1 MKTFLIILGCVII
14 LSTFIIIRR
23 WVRKGKICIGTI
35 LTCKG
40 LYINPD
46 LGEKYIYPRK
56 GGYIKVREGLEMM
69 KISEETLMKNNV
81 RFFESFNPDQPDKRL
96 LVLVEVID
104 LYEYNRIQFGAGSR
118 VAYIENGQVYI
129 AAASGDFDLEKYG
142 PPRIFRTTTEDTSIK
157 FSQVLG
163 CVKKI
168 YGDYEIKESNS

>member
-14 LSTFIIIRR
+14 LSTLIIIRR

-69 KISEETLMKNNV
+69 KISDETLMKDNV

-96 LVLVEVID
+96 LVLVEIID
-104 LYEYNRIQFGAGSR
+104 QLDCSCIRCGSGGRI
-118 VAYIENGQVYI
+118 AYLENGQAYI

-142 PPRIFRTTTEDTSIK
+142 PRRIFKTTTEDTSIK

-163 CVKKI
+163 IVKKI

>member
-1 MKTFLIILGCVII
+1 MKIFLIILGCVII

-46 LGEKYIYPRK
+46 LGEKYVYPRK

-69 KISEETLMKNNV
+69 KISNETLMKNNV

-96 LVLVEVID
+96 LVLVEVISLD
-104 LYEYNRIQFGAGSR
+104 CSRIQFHAGGR
-118 VAYIENGQVYI
+118 VAYLENGQAYI
-129 AAASGDFDLEKYG
+129 ATASGDFELESYS
-142 PPRIFRTTTEDTSIK
+142 PRRVFKTTTEDTSIK
-157 FSQVLG
+157 FNQVLG
-163 CVKKI
+163 IVRKI